1 MSNSLSDQLL
11 KAGLVTQEQVN
22 KAVEDKKKPR
32 AKPSTSRNKP
42 NKAKRTHPNQ
52 KQNTQAK
59 PSPDKAKSDDLEKYY
74 DALHAVERK
83 EKEEENR
90 KKREAAARK
99 KRTRK
104 QIREL
109 IEGNTLNQEGA
120 EERYNFVVG
129 STIKYVYVTAEQQ
142 KQLANGELAITFI
155 DGRRCLIKT
164 EIGQQIIELDPD
176 KVVVFASADD
186 ELDIPEQAEADTATN
201 DQDSAS

>member
-32 AKPSTSRNKP
+32 SKPSSSRGKP
-42 NKAKRTHPNQ
+42 NKAKRPHSNQ
-52 KQNTQAK
+52 KPSTQAK
-59 PSPDKAKSDDLEKYY
+59 ASPNKEKGDDLEKYY
-74 DALHAVERK
+74 KALHVVERK
-83 EKEEENR
+83 EKEEEDR
-90 KKREAAARK
+90 KRREAAARK

-109 IEGNTLNQEGA
+109 IENNTLNQENA

-142 KQLANGELAITFI
+142 KQLASGELAITFI

-164 EIGQQIIELDPD
+164 EIGQQIITLDPD
-176 KVVVFASADD
+176 KIVIFADTAD
-186 ELDIPEQAEADTATN
+186 ELDAVDLEKPEPSDESK
-201 DQDSAS
+201 DSAS